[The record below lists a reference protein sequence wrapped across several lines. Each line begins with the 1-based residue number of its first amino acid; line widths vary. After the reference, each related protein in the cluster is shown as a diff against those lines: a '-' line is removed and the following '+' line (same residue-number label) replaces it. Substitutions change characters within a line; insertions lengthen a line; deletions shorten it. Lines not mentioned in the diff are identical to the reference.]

1 LDADIQ
7 NGKDPGD
14 CDRHQKE
21 NLFKTSETTLALYL
35 TSSLDDPVLQ
45 TIDRRENAC
54 TSGSQTAF
62 SVGANEL
69 VGSTILKAC

>member
-1 LDADIQ
+1 LNADLQ
-7 NGKDPGD
+7 SGEDPGD

-21 NLFKTSETTLALYL
+21 NLFKASETTLALYL
-35 TSSLDDPVLQ
+35 TSSLDDLVLQ
-45 TIDRRENAC
+45 TSDRRENAC

-62 SVGANEL
+62 SVAANEL